1 MEQLAAQAANELG
14 NYDICTVKAVVFEY
28 AAPVYLKIL
37 NQPLRQCAL
46 LVTSH
51 AHACFAFKGNF
62 VMTHLK
68 CEYFNIFLRQLV
80 KHYIIQHPSFHL
92 LVRA

>member
-37 NQPLRQCAL
+37 NQPSRQCAL

-51 AHACFAFKGNF
+51 TCLFCFQGKLC
-62 VMTHLK
+62 HDSP
-68 CEYFNIFLRQLV
+68 E
-80 KHYIIQHPSFHL
+80 
-92 LVRA
+92 VRVF